1 MANFNL
7 NKVILGGRLTAEPEL
22 KQTPSGVM
30 VLSFSIAV
38 NRAYRAKSDDGQMGQ
53 QQADFI
59 NCVAWRERAE
69 FIARYFHKGSSICVA
84 GQLQTRTWN
93 DQQGNKQYSTD
104 VVADEINFVDS
115 KGEGSAYQQN
125 AGSAYMPSAYS
136 DPQYSTPAGQ
146 APASQSGAAPQFE
159 TLTDDD
165 QLPF

>member
-38 NRAYRAKSDDGQMGQ
+38 NRAYRSKADDGQMGQ

-84 GQLQTRTWN
+84 GQIQTRTWN
-93 DQQGNKQYSTD
+93 DQQGNKRYATE
-104 VVADEINFVDS
+104 VVADEVSFVEKKTNDMIP
-115 KGEGSAYQQN
+115 GP
-125 AGSAYMPSAYS
+125 AGAAANAYS
-136 DPQYSTPAGQ
+136 
-146 APASQSGAAPQFE
+146 ASPKEVEFSEMSADE
-159 TLTDDD
+159 D
-165 QLPF
+165 LPF